1 MSTNMLRDRYL
12 RDFTTP
18 LAPCLGVTSAREA
31 LASRDKFFDSLEMG
45 AHRSIRPR
53 LVSATYRPEHAP
65 VVVMRARGTAGG
77 EQALLAA
84 LGEEIQQCVD
94 DANDGAVV
102 GGRGDGGVQ
111 GRVLRHPRPPLGDLA
126 RLLFE
131 DALHLAHFLAGG
143 PPRGQRSDGRLEDA
157 TRLEELPHRL
167 AMREDDEGERLDQRL
182 HRDVTHEGALARP
195 DLDEAAALQRAQ
207 GLAHRGAA
215 DAESLGELALRG
227 KAIAR
232 VQAAVG
238 DQRLDLAHDILVDP
252 NGLDG
257 LELHQV
263 PSLLRAWAGA
273 DLASHQPS
281 AVTAAAST
289 MDSQMSAAAAPV
301 PSERRTMGSSVIISP
316 ATYPSTPPPSQMI
329 HSWRA
334 MRRARKPLPQTTRGR
349 ERAIP
354 KTTRIMSP
362 LAAAATPSTLSRLM
376 VTSATT
382 MIQIA
387 SLRDVPCRG
396 PA

>member
-1 MSTNMLRDRYL
+1 D
-12 RDFTTP
+12 
-18 LAPCLGVTSAREA
+18 AP
-31 LASRDKFFDSLEMG
+31 
-45 AHRSIRPR
+45 
-53 LVSATYRPEHAP
+53 
-65 VVVMRARGTAGG
+65 
-77 EQALLAA
+77 
-84 LGEEIQQCVD
+84 
-94 DANDGAVV
+94 
-102 GGRGDGGVQ
+102 
-111 GRVLRHPRPPLGDLA
+111 
-126 RLLFE
+126 
-131 DALHLAHFLAGG
+131 
-143 PPRGQRSDGRLEDA
+143 
-157 TRLEELPHRL
+157 RLEELPHRF

-182 HRDVTHEGALARP
+182 HRDVTHERALARP

-273 DLASHQPS
+273 DLANHQPS
-281 AVTAAAST
+281 VVTAAAST
-289 MDSQMSAAAAPV
+289 MDSQMSAAAAPI
-301 PSERRTMGSSVIISP
+301 PSERRTLGSSVTISP
-316 ATYPSTPPPSQMI
+316 ATDPSTPPPSQMI

-334 MRRARKPLPQTTRGR
+334 IRRARKPPPQTTSGR

-354 KTTRIMSP
+354 KTTRTMSP
-362 LAAAATPSTLSRLM
+362 LAGAAPPGTLSRHM
-376 VTSATT
+376 FRSDTT
-382 MIQIA
+382 TIRIRTPRA
-387 SLRDVPCRG
+387 VPCRV